1 MVIRAARPD
10 DLAVL
15 PEIERRAGA
24 GFRALGMAA
33 VADDPQPAAAE
44 LDRYRRAGQAWVAI
58 VGDQVVGY
66 LLVEEL
72 ADSGHIEQVT
82 VDPTYARQ
90 GIGARLIDLAATW
103 TRTQVRPALTL
114 TCYERV
120 PWNAPYYAR
129 LGFAVVP
136 DGEQPDELRAI
147 RRQESERGLDAW
159 PRVVMARWI

>member
-33 VADDPQPAAAE
+33 EADDPQPAAAE

-66 LLVEEL
+66 LLVENSRT
-72 ADSGHIEQVT
+72 AVTSSRSRSTRPTRGRGSG
-82 VDPTYARQ
+82 
-90 GIGARLIDLAATW
+90 
-103 TRTQVRPALTL
+103 
-114 TCYERV
+114 
-120 PWNAPYYAR
+120 
-129 LGFAVVP
+129 P
-136 DGEQPDELRAI
+136 D
-147 RRQESERGLDAW
+147 
-159 PRVVMARWI
+159 